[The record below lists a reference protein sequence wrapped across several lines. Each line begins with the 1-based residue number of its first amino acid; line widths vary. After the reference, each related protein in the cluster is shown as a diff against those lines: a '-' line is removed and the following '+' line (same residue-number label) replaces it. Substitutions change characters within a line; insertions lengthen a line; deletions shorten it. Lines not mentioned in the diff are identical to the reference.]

1 MSASLTDPPF
11 QPVESILSEIA
22 VDAGQAGELKS
33 QRVVAAF
40 ERQILSGR
48 LASGTRLPTE
58 GELCELLGVSRSVI
72 RDSIR
77 TLMARGLVTVRQ
89 GRGTTVAEPSDTAY
103 SNAMLVLL
111 TRSGM
116 TMGDVFNA
124 RATIDISLV
133 ALAAKNGTAD
143 DWDALD
149 EAYKRFADAVARDD
163 EEAATLWHARFHMGI
178 LTAVHQPALTLML
191 RPMTDLTVVSGTAS
205 VRRTL
210 GGDWEVEGHAPILAA
225 LKAGDPDKATAAMVA
240 HYEVATRPEPYQ
252 TFMDRL
258 FADAYFNDEVGVG
271 VDSRNWL

>member
-1 MSASLTDPPF
+1 MSASLTDPPI
-11 QPVESILSEIA
+11 QPVGSILSEIA

-77 TLMARGLVTVRQ
+77 TLVARGLVTVRQ

-116 TMGDVFNA
+116 TMGDVFHA

-133 ALAAKNGTAD
+133 GLAARNGTAE
-143 DWDALD
+143 DWDSL
-149 EAYKRFADAVARDD
+149 ETAYDRFAEAVSRDD
-163 EEAATLWHARFHMGI
+163 EDAATHWHARFHMGI

-210 GGDWEVEGHAPILAA
+210 GGDWEVEGHKPIFEA
-225 LKAGDPDKATAAMVA
+225 LKAGDAEKATAAMEA
-240 HYEVATRPEPYQ
+240 HYEVATRPKPYKA
-252 TFMDRL
+252 FMDRL
-258 FADAYFNDEVGVG
+258 FADAYFNDEVSVG
-271 VDSRNWL
+271 SDALNWL